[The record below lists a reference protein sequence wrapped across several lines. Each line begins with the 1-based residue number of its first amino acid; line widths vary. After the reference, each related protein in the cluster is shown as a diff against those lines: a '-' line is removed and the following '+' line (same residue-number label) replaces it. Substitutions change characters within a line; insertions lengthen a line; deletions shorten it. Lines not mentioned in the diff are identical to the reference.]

1 MNFAKSFKKAPI
13 SIAVACAMLSPT
25 AVFAQ
30 STEANDDMVEVIEV
44 RASSFADSLQ
54 KALITKRASAGAV
67 DTILAE
73 DIADFPDQNL
83 AESLQRI
90 PGIAISRD
98 AGQGREITVR
108 GLNSSF
114 TRVQLNG
121 MQAQSLSAGPGGVRK
136 SRAFDFNVFASELF
150 SQLTVHKTSSA
161 EIEEGT
167 LGATV
172 DLTTGRPFDFTD
184 NVTAINVQGT
194 YNDQSEEADP
204 RLSALTSYTN
214 EDRSFGVLVS
224 ASFSSQLISN
234 VGSDTGRWEDDGFC
248 TDSSCLGTQS
258 EDLSSYWH
266 PRFPRFADKTHELDR
281 TGITASVQFAPSDDT
296 TVTVDALYSK
306 IEAQRL
312 EPFMQAISL
321 ARTNSSGVGQTYLTD
336 YTIDGNDS
344 IIAATAHDVDI
355 RSENF
360 ESNWESEFT
369 QFSVDVEHHFND
381 DLKVNLL
388 VGTSESVLDNRET
401 TIIYEHFSVNDSRR
415 TLDYADSTSA
425 VTYDFTNQMSPTM
438 SYSFDT
444 ANPANW
450 ELSEYR
456 DRIYDAKSSYDNAR
470 ADFEYILNDAIT
482 LKGGVTYKD
491 YLYSIAGSRAD
502 GTFASADAA
511 DGTVDNV
518 AFGISNV
525 VTAADG
531 NVVNF
536 GGQSFFMADNAQL
549 PQFLA
554 SGGWSYAPRGGDTYA
569 VSEENLSYFLQADFF
584 YPIGDM
590 DLRGNAG
597 VRYATTDVES
607 TGLVN
612 GDPTTVKN
620 DYSDTLPSLNLALD
634 VTEDVVLRASYADVM
649 SRPGLSTLSPGGSV
663 DPFNLTV
670 RYGNP
675 FIDPFRATNYDL
687 SAEYYF
693 DEGAL
698 LSLAYFIKDIESF
711 PTSETV
717 TLNWQEVGLPDSVL
731 GGQADIV
738 NNSDFEVRRSI
749 NGGGGKLDGYEV
761 QYQQK
766 LDFLPGPQW
775 VQNFGVLAN
784 MTFVDADVNLTG
796 QSDRSSNFTVY
807 WEDEVF
813 SARISMANRSEFTTS
828 FNSNP
833 NKQRYI
839 DGTTHID
846 FSASYNVSENLKIS
860 IEGIN
865 LTDEPIVAMV
875 SPNVG
880 GRVWNV
886 TQTGRQF
893 FIGASYRM

>member
-1 MNFAKSFKKAPI
+1 MNFAKSFKKAPV
-13 SIAVACAMLSPT
+13 SIAVACAMLTP
-25 AVFAQ
+25 AVLAQ
-30 STEANDDMVEVIEV
+30 SAETNDDMVEVIEV

-172 DLTTGRPFDFTD
+172 DLTTGRPFDFND

-214 EDRSFGVLVS
+214 DDRSFGVLVS

-248 TDSSCLGTQS
+248 TDSSCLGTQD

-612 GDPTTVKN
+612 GDPTSVKN

-670 RYGNP
+670 SYGNP

-731 GGQADIV
+731 GGQANIV

-807 WEDEVF
+807 WEDDVF

-833 NKQRYI
+833 NKQRYV

-875 SPNVG
+875 SPNIG

>member
-1 MNFAKSFKKAPI
+1 MNFAKSFKKAPV
-13 SIAVACAMLSPT
+13 SIAVACAMLTP

-30 STEANDDMVEVIEV
+30 SAETNDDMVEVIEV

-172 DLTTGRPFDFTD
+172 DLTTGRPFDFND

-214 EDRSFGVLVS
+214 DDRSFGVLVS

-248 TDSSCLGTQS
+248 TDSSCQGTQD

-612 GDPTTVKN
+612 GDPTSVKN

-670 RYGNP
+670 SYGNP

-731 GGQADIV
+731 GGQANIV

-761 QYQQK
+761 QYQQNWTSCRAHNGCK
-766 LDFLPGPQW
+766 TSAYW
-775 VQNFGVLAN
+775 
-784 MTFVDADVNLTG
+784 LT
-796 QSDRSSNFTVY
+796 
-807 WEDEVF
+807 
-813 SARISMANRSEFTTS
+813 
-828 FNSNP
+828 
-833 NKQRYI
+833 
-839 DGTTHID
+839 
-846 FSASYNVSENLKIS
+846 
-860 IEGIN
+860 
-865 LTDEPIVAMV
+865 
-875 SPNVG
+875 
-880 GRVWNV
+880 
-886 TQTGRQF
+886 
-893 FIGASYRM
+893 

>member
-1 MNFAKSFKKAPI
+1 MNFAKSFKKAPV
-13 SIAVACAMLSPT
+13 SIAVACAMLTP
-25 AVFAQ
+25 AVLAQ
-30 STEANDDMVEVIEV
+30 SAETNDDMVEVIEV

-172 DLTTGRPFDFTD
+172 DLTTGRPFDFND

-214 EDRSFGVLVS
+214 DDRSFGVLVS

-248 TDSSCLGTQS
+248 TDSSCLGTQD

-612 GDPTTVKN
+612 GDPTSVKN

-670 RYGNP
+670 SYGNP

-731 GGQADIV
+731 GGQANIV

-833 NKQRYI
+833 NKQRYV

-875 SPNVG
+875 SPNIG

>member
-1 MNFAKSFKKAPI
+1 MNFAKSFKKAPV
-13 SIAVACAMLSPT
+13 SIAVACAMLTP

-30 STEANDDMVEVIEV
+30 SAETNDDMVEVIEV

-172 DLTTGRPFDFTD
+172 DLTTGRPFDFND

-214 EDRSFGVLVS
+214 DDRSFGVLVS

-248 TDSSCLGTQS
+248 TDSSCLGTQD

-296 TVTVDALYSK
+296 TITLDALYSK

-425 VTYDFTNQMSPTM
+425 VTYDFTNQMSPSM

-612 GDPTTVKN
+612 GDPTSVKN

-670 RYGNP
+670 SYGNP

-731 GGQADIV
+731 GGQANIV

-833 NKQRYI
+833 NKQRYV

-875 SPNVG
+875 SPNIG

>member
-1 MNFAKSFKKAPI
+1 MNFAKSFKKAPV
-13 SIAVACAMLSPT
+13 SIAVACAMLTP
-25 AVFAQ
+25 AVLAQ
-30 STEANDDMVEVIEV
+30 SAETNDDMVEVIEV

-172 DLTTGRPFDFTD
+172 DLATGRPFDFND

-214 EDRSFGVLVS
+214 DDRSFGVLVS

-248 TDSSCLGTQS
+248 TDSSCLGTQD

-296 TVTVDALYSK
+296 TITLDALYSK

-612 GDPTTVKN
+612 GDPTSVKN

-670 RYGNP
+670 SYGNP

-731 GGQADIV
+731 GGQANIV

-833 NKQRYI
+833 NKQRYV

-875 SPNVG
+875 SPNIG

>member
-1 MNFAKSFKKAPI
+1 MNFAKSFKKAPV
-13 SIAVACAMLSPT
+13 SIAVACAMLTP
-25 AVFAQ
+25 AVLAQ
-30 STEANDDMVEVIEV
+30 SAETNDDMVEVIEV

-172 DLTTGRPFDFTD
+172 DLTTGRPFDFND

-214 EDRSFGVLVS
+214 DDRSFGVLVS

-248 TDSSCLGTQS
+248 TDSSCLGTQD

-296 TVTVDALYSK
+296 TITLDALYSK

-612 GDPTTVKN
+612 GDPTSVKN

-675 FIDPFRATNYDL
+675 FIDPVRATNYDL

-731 GGQADIV
+731 GGQANIV

-833 NKQRYI
+833 NKQRYV

-875 SPNVG
+875 SPNIG

>member
-1 MNFAKSFKKAPI
+1 MNFAKSFNKAPI
-13 SIAVACAMLSPT
+13 SIAVACAMLTP
-25 AVFAQ
+25 AVIAQ
-30 STEANDDMVEVIEV
+30 SAESNDDMVEVIEV

-172 DLTTGRPFDFTD
+172 DLTTGRPFDFND

-248 TDSSCLGTQS
+248 TDSSCLGTQD

-425 VTYDFTNQMSPTM
+425 VTYDFTNQMSPSM

-554 SGGWSYAPRGGDTYA
+554 SGGWSYAPRAGDTYA

-612 GDPTTVKN
+612 GDPTSVKN

-670 RYGNP
+670 SYGNP

-731 GGQADIV
+731 GGQANIV

-807 WEDEVF
+807 WEDDVF

-833 NKQRYI
+833 NKQRYV

-846 FSASYNVSENLKIS
+846 FSASYNLSENLKIS

-865 LTDEPIVAMV
+865 LTDEPIVEMV
-875 SPNVG
+875 SPNIG

>member
-1 MNFAKSFKKAPI
+1 MNFAKSFKKAPV
-13 SIAVACAMLSPT
+13 SIAVACAMLTP
-25 AVFAQ
+25 AVLAQ
-30 STEANDDMVEVIEV
+30 SAETNDDMVEVIEV

-172 DLTTGRPFDFTD
+172 DLTTGRPFDFND

-214 EDRSFGVLVS
+214 DDRSFGVLVS

-248 TDSSCLGTQS
+248 TDSSCLGTQD

-612 GDPTTVKN
+612 GDPTSVKN

-670 RYGNP
+670 SYGNP

-731 GGQADIV
+731 GGQANIV

-833 NKQRYI
+833 NKQRYV

-860 IEGIN
+860 VEGIN

-875 SPNVG
+875 SPNIG

>member
-1 MNFAKSFKKAPI
+1 MNFAKSFNKAPI
-13 SIAVACAMLSPT
+13 SIAVACAMLTP
-25 AVFAQ
+25 AVIAQ
-30 STEANDDMVEVIEV
+30 SAESNDDMVEVIEV

-172 DLTTGRPFDFTD
+172 DLTTGRPFDFND

-248 TDSSCLGTQS
+248 TDSSCLGTQD

-425 VTYDFTNQMSPTM
+425 VTYDFTNQMSPSM

-554 SGGWSYAPRGGDTYA
+554 SGGWSYAPRAGDTYA

-612 GDPTTVKN
+612 GDPTSVKN

-670 RYGNP
+670 SYGNP

-731 GGQADIV
+731 GGQANIV

-807 WEDEVF
+807 WEDDVF

-833 NKQRYI
+833 NKQRYV

-875 SPNVG
+875 SPNIG

>member
-1 MNFAKSFKKAPI
+1 MNFAKSFKKAPV
-13 SIAVACAMLSPT
+13 SIAVACAMLTP

-30 STEANDDMVEVIEV
+30 SAETNDDMVEVIEV

-172 DLTTGRPFDFTD
+172 DLTTGRPFDFND

-194 YNDQSEEADP
+194 FNDQSEEADP

-214 EDRSFGVLVS
+214 DDRSFGVLVS

-248 TDSSCLGTQS
+248 TDSSCLGTQD

-296 TVTVDALYSK
+296 TVTLDALYSK

-549 PQFLA
+549 PKFLE

-612 GDPTTVKN
+612 GDPTSVKN

-670 RYGNP
+670 SYGNP

-731 GGQADIV
+731 GGQANIV

-833 NKQRYI
+833 NKQRYV

-875 SPNVG
+875 SPNIG

>member
-1 MNFAKSFKKAPI
+1 MNFAKSFKKAPV
-13 SIAVACAMLSPT
+13 SIAVACAMLTP

-30 STEANDDMVEVIEV
+30 SAETNDDMVEVIEV

-172 DLTTGRPFDFTD
+172 DLTTGRPFDFND

-214 EDRSFGVLVS
+214 DDRSFGVLVS

-248 TDSSCLGTQS
+248 TDSSCLGTQD

-612 GDPTTVKN
+612 GDPTSVKN

-670 RYGNP
+670 SYGNP

-731 GGQADIV
+731 GGQANIV

-833 NKQRYI
+833 NKQRYV

-875 SPNVG
+875 SPNIG

>member
-1 MNFAKSFKKAPI
+1 MNFAKSFKKAPV
-13 SIAVACAMLSPT
+13 SIAVACAMLTP

-30 STEANDDMVEVIEV
+30 SAETNDDMVEVIEV

-172 DLTTGRPFDFTD
+172 DLTTGRPFDFND

-214 EDRSFGVLVS
+214 DDRSFGVLVS

-248 TDSSCLGTQS
+248 TDSSCLGTQD

-296 TVTVDALYSK
+296 TITVDALYSK

-336 YTIDGNDS
+336 YTIDSNDS

-502 GTFASADAA
+502 GSFASADAA

-569 VSEENLSYFLQADFF
+569 VNEENLSYFLQADFF

-612 GDPTTVKN
+612 GEPTTVKN

-634 VTEDVVLRASYADVM
+634 VTEDIVLRASYADVM

-670 RYGNP
+670 SYSNP
-675 FIDPFRATNYDL
+675 LIDPFRATNYDL

-698 LSLAYFIKDIESF
+698 VSLAYFIKDIESF
-711 PTSETV
+711 PTSAPPEMI
-717 TLNWQEVGLPDSVL
+717 NWQDLGLPDSVL
-731 GGQADIV
+731 GGQAAIV
-738 NNSDFEVRRSI
+738 NTSEFEVRRTI
-749 NGGGGKLDGYEV
+749 NGEGGKLDGFEV

-807 WEDEVF
+807 WEDDVF

-828 FNSNP
+828 FNGNAD
-833 NKQRYI
+833 KERYV

>member
-1 MNFAKSFKKAPI
+1 MNFAKSFKKAPV
-13 SIAVACAMLSPT
+13 SIAVACAMLTP

-30 STEANDDMVEVIEV
+30 SAETNDDMVEVIEV

-172 DLTTGRPFDFTD
+172 DLTTGRPFDFND

-214 EDRSFGVLVS
+214 DDRSFGVLVS

-248 TDSSCLGTQS
+248 TDSSCQGTQD

-612 GDPTTVKN
+612 GDPTSVKN

-670 RYGNP
+670 SYGNP

-731 GGQADIV
+731 GGQANIV

-833 NKQRYI
+833 NKQRYV

-875 SPNVG
+875 SPNIG

>member
-1 MNFAKSFKKAPI
+1 MNFAKSFNKAPI
-13 SIAVACAMLSPT
+13 SIAVACAMLTP
-25 AVFAQ
+25 AVIAQ
-30 STEANDDMVEVIEV
+30 SAESNDDMVEVIEV

-172 DLTTGRPFDFTD
+172 DLTTGRPFDFND

-248 TDSSCLGTQS
+248 TDSSCLGTQD

-360 ESNWESEFT
+360 ESNWESEFI

-425 VTYDFTNQMSPTM
+425 VTYDFTNQMSPSM

-612 GDPTTVKN
+612 GDPTSVKN

-670 RYGNP
+670 SYGNP

-731 GGQADIV
+731 GGQANIV

-833 NKQRYI
+833 NKQRYV

>member
-1 MNFAKSFKKAPI
+1 MNFAKSFKKAPV
-13 SIAVACAMLSPT
+13 SIAVACAMLAP

-30 STEANDDMVEVIEV
+30 SAETNDDMVEVIEV

-172 DLTTGRPFDFTD
+172 DLTTGRPFDFND

-214 EDRSFGVLVS
+214 DDRSFGVLVS

-248 TDSSCLGTQS
+248 TDSSCLGTQD

-296 TVTVDALYSK
+296 TITLDALYSK

-470 ADFEYILNDAIT
+470 ADFEYILNDEIT

-612 GDPTTVKN
+612 GDPTSVKN

-670 RYGNP
+670 SYGNP

-731 GGQADIV
+731 GGQANIV

-833 NKQRYI
+833 NKQRYV

-875 SPNVG
+875 SPNIG

>member
-1 MNFAKSFKKAPI
+1 MNFAKSFNKAPI
-13 SIAVACAMLSPT
+13 SIAVACAMLTP
-25 AVFAQ
+25 AVLAQ
-30 STEANDDMVEVIEV
+30 SAETNDDMVEVIEV

-172 DLTTGRPFDFTD
+172 DLTTGRPFDFND

-214 EDRSFGVLVS
+214 DDRSFGVLVS

-248 TDSSCLGTQS
+248 TDSSCLGTQD

-425 VTYDFTNQMSPTM
+425 VTYDFTNQMSPSM

-554 SGGWSYAPRGGDTYA
+554 SGGWSYAPRAGDTYA

-612 GDPTTVKN
+612 GDPTSVKN

-670 RYGNP
+670 SYGNP

-731 GGQADIV
+731 GGQANIV

-833 NKQRYI
+833 NKQRYV

-875 SPNVG
+875 SPNIG

>member
-1 MNFAKSFKKAPI
+1 MNFAKSFKKAPV
-13 SIAVACAMLSPT
+13 SIAVACAMLTP
-25 AVFAQ
+25 AVLAQ
-30 STEANDDMVEVIEV
+30 SAETNDDMVEVIEV

-172 DLTTGRPFDFTD
+172 DLTTGRPFDFND

-214 EDRSFGVLVS
+214 DDRSFGILVS

-248 TDSSCLGTQS
+248 TDSSCLGTQD

-612 GDPTTVKN
+612 GDPTSVKN

-670 RYGNP
+670 SYGNP

-731 GGQADIV
+731 GGQANIV

-833 NKQRYI
+833 NKQRYV

>member
-1 MNFAKSFKKAPI
+1 MNFAKSFNKAPI
-13 SIAVACAMLSPT
+13 SIAVACAMLTP
-25 AVFAQ
+25 AVIAQ
-30 STEANDDMVEVIEV
+30 SAESNDDMVEVIEV

-172 DLTTGRPFDFTD
+172 DLTTGRPFDFND

-214 EDRSFGVLVS
+214 DDRSFGILVS

-248 TDSSCLGTQS
+248 TDSSCLGTQD

-296 TVTVDALYSK
+296 TITLDALYSK

-612 GDPTTVKN
+612 GDPTSVKN

-670 RYGNP
+670 SYGNP

-731 GGQADIV
+731 GGQANIV

-833 NKQRYI
+833 NKQRYV

>member
-1 MNFAKSFKKAPI
+1 MNFAKSFNKAPI
-13 SIAVACAMLSPT
+13 SIAVACAMLTP
-25 AVFAQ
+25 AVIAQ
-30 STEANDDMVEVIEV
+30 SAESNDDMVEVIEV

-172 DLTTGRPFDFTD
+172 DLTTGRPFDFND

-248 TDSSCLGTQS
+248 TDSSCLGTQD

-554 SGGWSYAPRGGDTYA
+554 SGGWSYAPRAGDTYA

-612 GDPTTVKN
+612 GDPTSVKN

-670 RYGNP
+670 SYGNP

-731 GGQADIV
+731 GGQANIV

-833 NKQRYI
+833 NKQRYV

-846 FSASYNVSENLKIS
+846 FSASYNLSENLKIS

-865 LTDEPIVAMV
+865 LTDEPIVEMV
-875 SPNVG
+875 SPNIG

>member
-1 MNFAKSFKKAPI
+1 MNFAKSFKKAPV
-13 SIAVACAMLSPT
+13 SIAVACAMLTP
-25 AVFAQ
+25 AVIAQ
-30 STEANDDMVEVIEV
+30 SAESNDDMVEVIEV

-172 DLTTGRPFDFTD
+172 DLTTGRPFDFND

-248 TDSSCLGTQS
+248 TDSSCLGTQD

-425 VTYDFTNQMSPTM
+425 VTYDFTNQMSPSM

-554 SGGWSYAPRGGDTYA
+554 SGGWSYAPRAGDTYA

-612 GDPTTVKN
+612 GDPTSVKN

-670 RYGNP
+670 SYGNP

-731 GGQADIV
+731 GGQANIV

-833 NKQRYI
+833 NKQRYV

-875 SPNVG
+875 SPNIG

>member
-1 MNFAKSFKKAPI
+1 MNFAKSFKKAPV
-13 SIAVACAMLSPT
+13 SIAVACAMLTP
-25 AVFAQ
+25 AVLAQ
-30 STEANDDMVEVIEV
+30 SAETNDDMVEVIEV

-172 DLTTGRPFDFTD
+172 DLTTGRPFDFND

-214 EDRSFGVLVS
+214 DDRSFGVLVS

-248 TDSSCLGTQS
+248 TDSSCLGTQD

-296 TVTVDALYSK
+296 TITLDALYSK

-612 GDPTTVKN
+612 GDPTSVKN

-670 RYGNP
+670 SYGNP

-731 GGQADIV
+731 GGQANIV

-833 NKQRYI
+833 NKQRYV

-875 SPNVG
+875 SPNIG

>member
-1 MNFAKSFKKAPI
+1 MNFAKSFKKAPV
-13 SIAVACAMLSPT
+13 SIAVACAMLAP

-30 STEANDDMVEVIEV
+30 SAETNDDMVEVIEV

-172 DLTTGRPFDFTD
+172 DLTTGRPFDFND

-214 EDRSFGVLVS
+214 DDRSFGVLVS

-234 VGSDTGRWEDDGFC
+234 IGSDTGRWEDDGFC
-248 TDSSCLGTQS
+248 TDSSCLGTQD
-258 EDLSSYWH
+258 ENLSSYWH

-296 TVTVDALYSK
+296 TITLDALYSK

-470 ADFEYILNDAIT
+470 ADFEYILNDEIT

-612 GDPTTVKN
+612 GDPTSVKN

-670 RYGNP
+670 SYGNP

-731 GGQADIV
+731 GGQANIV

-833 NKQRYI
+833 NKQRYV

-875 SPNVG
+875 SPNIG

>member
-1 MNFAKSFKKAPI
+1 M
-13 SIAVACAMLSPT
+13 
-25 AVFAQ
+25 
-30 STEANDDMVEVIEV
+30 
-44 RASSFADSLQ
+44 
-54 KALITKRASAGAV
+54 
-67 DTILAE
+67 
-73 DIADFPDQNL
+73 
-83 AESLQRI
+83 
-90 PGIAISRD
+90 
-98 AGQGREITVR
+98 
-108 GLNSSF
+108 
-114 TRVQLNG
+114 
-121 MQAQSLSAGPGGVRK
+121 
-136 SRAFDFNVFASELF
+136 
-150 SQLTVHKTSSA
+150 
-161 EIEEGT
+161 
-167 LGATV
+167 
-172 DLTTGRPFDFTD
+172 
-184 NVTAINVQGT
+184 
-194 YNDQSEEADP
+194 
-204 RLSALTSYTN
+204 
-214 EDRSFGVLVS
+214 
-224 ASFSSQLISN
+224 
-234 VGSDTGRWEDDGFC
+234 
-248 TDSSCLGTQS
+248 
-258 EDLSSYWH
+258 
-266 PRFPRFADKTHELDR
+266 
-281 TGITASVQFAPSDDT
+281 
-296 TVTVDALYSK
+296 
-306 IEAQRL
+306 
-312 EPFMQAISL
+312 
-321 ARTNSSGVGQTYLTD
+321 
-336 YTIDGNDS
+336 
-344 IIAATAHDVDI
+344 
-355 RSENF
+355 
-360 ESNWESEFT
+360 
-369 QFSVDVEHHFND
+369 
-381 DLKVNLL
+381 
-388 VGTSESVLDNRET
+388 LDNRET

-470 ADFEYILNDAIT
+470 ADFEYILNDEIT

-590 DLRGNAG
+590 DLRGNVG

-698 LSLAYFIKDIESF
+698 LSLAYFVKDIESF

-833 NKQRYI
+833 NKQRYV

>member
-1 MNFAKSFKKAPI
+1 MNFAKSFNKAPI
-13 SIAVACAMLSPT
+13 SIAVACAMLTP
-25 AVFAQ
+25 AVIAQ
-30 STEANDDMVEVIEV
+30 SAESNDDMVEVIEV

-172 DLTTGRPFDFTD
+172 DLTTGRPFDFND

-214 EDRSFGVLVS
+214 DDRSFGVLVS

-248 TDSSCLGTQS
+248 TDSSCLGTQD

-296 TVTVDALYSK
+296 TITVDALYSK

-612 GDPTTVKN
+612 GDPTSVKN

-670 RYGNP
+670 SYGNP

-731 GGQADIV
+731 GGQANIV

-833 NKQRYI
+833 NKQRYV

-846 FSASYNVSENLKIS
+846 FSASYNLSENLKIS

-865 LTDEPIVAMV
+865 LTDEPIVEMV
-875 SPNVG
+875 SPNIG

>member
-1 MNFAKSFKKAPI
+1 MNFAKSFNKAPI
-13 SIAVACAMLSPT
+13 SIAVACAMLTP
-25 AVFAQ
+25 AVIAQ
-30 STEANDDMVEVIEV
+30 SAESNDDMVEVIEV

-172 DLTTGRPFDFTD
+172 DLTTGRPFDFND

-214 EDRSFGVLVS
+214 DDRSFGVLVS

-248 TDSSCLGTQS
+248 TDSSCLGTQD

-425 VTYDFTNQMSPTM
+425 VTYDFTNQMSPSM

-554 SGGWSYAPRGGDTYA
+554 SGGWSYAPRAGDTYA

-612 GDPTTVKN
+612 GDPTSVKN

-670 RYGNP
+670 SYGNP

-731 GGQADIV
+731 GGQANIV

-807 WEDEVF
+807 WEDDVF

-833 NKQRYI
+833 NKQRYV

-846 FSASYNVSENLKIS
+846 FSASYNLSENLKIS

-865 LTDEPIVAMV
+865 LTDEPIVEMV
-875 SPNVG
+875 SPNIG

>member
-1 MNFAKSFKKAPI
+1 MNFAKSFKKAPV
-13 SIAVACAMLSPT
+13 SIAVACAMLTP

-30 STEANDDMVEVIEV
+30 SAETNDDMVEVIEV

-172 DLTTGRPFDFTD
+172 DLTTGRPFDFND

-214 EDRSFGVLVS
+214 DDRSFGVLVS

-248 TDSSCLGTQS
+248 TDSSCLGTQD

-612 GDPTTVKN
+612 GDPTSVKN

-670 RYGNP
+670 SYGNP

-731 GGQADIV
+731 GGQANIV

-833 NKQRYI
+833 NKQRYV

-860 IEGIN
+860 VEGIN

-875 SPNVG
+875 SPNIG

>member
-1 MNFAKSFKKAPI
+1 MNFAKSFKKAPV
-13 SIAVACAMLSPT
+13 SIAVACAMLTP
-25 AVFAQ
+25 AVLAQ
-30 STEANDDMVEVIEV
+30 SAETNDDMVEVIEV

-172 DLTTGRPFDFTD
+172 DLTTGRPFDFND

-248 TDSSCLGTQS
+248 TDSSCLGTQD

-612 GDPTTVKN
+612 GDPTSVKN

-670 RYGNP
+670 SYGNP

-731 GGQADIV
+731 GGQANIV

-807 WEDEVF
+807 WEDDVF

-833 NKQRYI
+833 NKQRYV

-846 FSASYNVSENLKIS
+846 FSASYNLSENLKIS

-865 LTDEPIVAMV
+865 LTDEPIVEMV
-875 SPNVG
+875 SPNIG

>member
-1 MNFAKSFKKAPI
+1 FKKAPV
-13 SIAVACAMLSPT
+13 SIAVACAMLTP
-25 AVFAQ
+25 AVLAQ
-30 STEANDDMVEVIEV
+30 SAETNDDMVEVIEV

-172 DLTTGRPFDFTD
+172 DLTTGRPFDFND

-248 TDSSCLGTQS
+248 TDSSCLGTQD

-554 SGGWSYAPRGGDTYA
+554 SGGWSYAPRAGDTYA

-612 GDPTTVKN
+612 GDPTSVKN

-670 RYGNP
+670 SYGNP

-731 GGQADIV
+731 GGQANIV

-833 NKQRYI
+833 NKQRYV

-846 FSASYNVSENLKIS
+846 FSASYNLSENLKIS

-865 LTDEPIVAMV
+865 LTDEPIVEMV
-875 SPNVG
+875 SPNIG

>member
-1 MNFAKSFKKAPI
+1 MNFAKSFKKAPV
-13 SIAVACAMLSPT
+13 SIAVACAMLTP
-25 AVFAQ
+25 AVLAQ
-30 STEANDDMVEVIEV
+30 SAETNDDMVEVIEV

-172 DLTTGRPFDFTD
+172 DLTTGRPFDFND

-214 EDRSFGVLVS
+214 DDRSFGVLVS

-234 VGSDTGRWEDDGFC
+234 VGSDTGRWEDDCFC
-248 TDSSCLGTQS
+248 TDSSCLGTQD

-612 GDPTTVKN
+612 GDPTSVKN

-670 RYGNP
+670 SYGNP

-731 GGQADIV
+731 GGQANIV

-833 NKQRYI
+833 NKQRYV

-875 SPNVG
+875 SPNIG

>member
-1 MNFAKSFKKAPI
+1 MNFAKSFKKAPV
-13 SIAVACAMLSPT
+13 SIAVACAMLTP

-30 STEANDDMVEVIEV
+30 SAETNDDMVEVIEV

-172 DLTTGRPFDFTD
+172 DLTTGRPFDFND

-214 EDRSFGVLVS
+214 DDRSFGILVS

-248 TDSSCLGTQS
+248 TDSSCLGTQD

-296 TVTVDALYSK
+296 TITVDALYSK

-425 VTYDFTNQMSPTM
+425 VTYDFTNQMSPSM

-612 GDPTTVKN
+612 GDPTSVKN

-670 RYGNP
+670 SYGNP

-731 GGQADIV
+731 GGQANIV

-833 NKQRYI
+833 NKQRYV

>member
-1 MNFAKSFKKAPI
+1 MNFAKSFKKAPV
-13 SIAVACAMLSPT
+13 SIAVACAMLTP
-25 AVFAQ
+25 AVLAQ
-30 STEANDDMVEVIEV
+30 SAETNDDMVEVIEV

-172 DLTTGRPFDFTD
+172 DLTTGRPFDFND

-214 EDRSFGVLVS
+214 DDRSFGVLVS

-248 TDSSCLGTQS
+248 TDSSCLGTQD

-296 TVTVDALYSK
+296 TITVDALYSK

-549 PQFLA
+549 PKFLA

-612 GDPTTVKN
+612 GDPTSVKN

-670 RYGNP
+670 SYGNP

-731 GGQADIV
+731 GGQANIV

-833 NKQRYI
+833 NKQRYV

-875 SPNVG
+875 SPNIG

>member
-1 MNFAKSFKKAPI
+1 MNFAKSFNKAPI
-13 SIAVACAMLSPT
+13 SIAVACAMLTP
-25 AVFAQ
+25 AVIAQ
-30 STEANDDMVEVIEV
+30 SAESNDDMVEVIEA

-172 DLTTGRPFDFTD
+172 DLTTGRPFDFND

-248 TDSSCLGTQS
+248 TDSSCLGTQD

-425 VTYDFTNQMSPTM
+425 VTYDFTNQMSPSM

-554 SGGWSYAPRGGDTYA
+554 SGGWSYAPRAGDTYA

-612 GDPTTVKN
+612 GDPTSVKN

-670 RYGNP
+670 SYGNP

-731 GGQADIV
+731 GGQANIV

-833 NKQRYI
+833 NKQRYV

-846 FSASYNVSENLKIS
+846 FSASYNLSENLKIS

-865 LTDEPIVAMV
+865 LTDEPIVEMV
-875 SPNVG
+875 SPNIG

>member
-1 MNFAKSFKKAPI
+1 MNFAKSFKKAPV
-13 SIAVACAMLSPT
+13 SIAVACAMLTP
-25 AVFAQ
+25 AVLAQ
-30 STEANDDMVEVIEV
+30 SAETNDDMVEVIEV

-172 DLTTGRPFDFTD
+172 DLTTGRPFDFND

-214 EDRSFGVLVS
+214 DDRSFGVLVS

-248 TDSSCLGTQS
+248 TDSSCLGTQD

-296 TVTVDALYSK
+296 TITLDALYSK

-612 GDPTTVKN
+612 GDPTSVKN

-670 RYGNP
+670 SYGNP

-731 GGQADIV
+731 GGQANIV

-833 NKQRYI
+833 NKQRYV

-860 IEGIN
+860 VEGIN

-875 SPNVG
+875 SPNIG

>member
-1 MNFAKSFKKAPI
+1 MNFAKSFKKAPV
-13 SIAVACAMLSPT
+13 SIAVACAMLTP
-25 AVFAQ
+25 AVLAQ
-30 STEANDDMVEVIEV
+30 SAETNDDMVEVIEV

-172 DLTTGRPFDFTD
+172 DLTTGRPFDFND

-214 EDRSFGVLVS
+214 DDRSFGVLVS

-248 TDSSCLGTQS
+248 TDSSCLGTQD

-369 QFSVDVEHHFND
+369 QFSVDVEHHLND

-612 GDPTTVKN
+612 GDPTSVKN

-670 RYGNP
+670 SYGNP

-731 GGQADIV
+731 GGQANIV

-833 NKQRYI
+833 NKQRYV

-860 IEGIN
+860 VEGIN

-875 SPNVG
+875 SPNIG

>member
-1 MNFAKSFKKAPI
+1 MNFAKSFKKAPV
-13 SIAVACAMLSPT
+13 SIAVACAMLTP
-25 AVFAQ
+25 AVLAQ
-30 STEANDDMVEVIEV
+30 SAETNDDMVEVIEV

-172 DLTTGRPFDFTD
+172 DLTTGRPFDFND

-214 EDRSFGVLVS
+214 DDRSFGVLGS

-248 TDSSCLGTQS
+248 TDSSCLGTQD

-612 GDPTTVKN
+612 GDPTSVKN

-670 RYGNP
+670 SYGNP

-731 GGQADIV
+731 GGQANIV

-833 NKQRYI
+833 NKQRYV

-860 IEGIN
+860 VEGIN

-875 SPNVG
+875 SPNIG

>member
-1 MNFAKSFKKAPI
+1 MNFAKSFKKAPV
-13 SIAVACAMLSPT
+13 SIAVACAMLTP
-25 AVFAQ
+25 AVLAQ
-30 STEANDDMVEVIEV
+30 SAETNDDMVEVIEV

-172 DLTTGRPFDFTD
+172 DLTTGRPFDFND

-214 EDRSFGVLVS
+214 DDRSFGVLVS

-248 TDSSCLGTQS
+248 TDSSCLGTQD

-425 VTYDFTNQMSPTM
+425 VTYDFTNQMSPSM

-612 GDPTTVKN
+612 GDPTSVKN

-634 VTEDVVLRASYADVM
+634 LTEDVVLRASYADVM

-711 PTSETV
+711 PDSETV

-738 NNSDFEVRRSI
+738 NNSEFEVRRSI

-784 MTFVDADVNLTG
+784 MTFVDTDVDLPG
-796 QSDRSSNFTVY
+796 QSERSSNFTVY

-833 NKQRYI
+833 NKQRYV

-875 SPNVG
+875 SPNIG

>member
-1 MNFAKSFKKAPI
+1 MNFAKSFKKAPV
-13 SIAVACAMLSPT
+13 SIAVACAMLTP
-25 AVFAQ
+25 AVLAQ
-30 STEANDDMVEVIEV
+30 SAETNDDMVEVIEV

-172 DLTTGRPFDFTD
+172 DLTTGRPFDFND

-194 YNDQSEEADP
+194 FNDQSEEADP

-214 EDRSFGVLVS
+214 DDRSFGVLVS

-248 TDSSCLGTQS
+248 TDSSCLGTQD

-612 GDPTTVKN
+612 GDPTSVKN

-670 RYGNP
+670 SYGNP

-693 DEGAL
+693 DEGAW

-731 GGQADIV
+731 GGQANIV

-833 NKQRYI
+833 NKQRYV

-875 SPNVG
+875 SPNIG

>member
-1 MNFAKSFKKAPI
+1 MNFAKSFNKAPI
-13 SIAVACAMLSPT
+13 SIAVACAMLTP
-25 AVFAQ
+25 AVIAQ
-30 STEANDDMVEVIEV
+30 SAESNDDMVEVIEV

-172 DLTTGRPFDFTD
+172 DLTTGRPFDFND

-248 TDSSCLGTQS
+248 TDSSCLGTQD

-425 VTYDFTNQMSPTM
+425 VTYDFTNQMSPSM

-554 SGGWSYAPRGGDTYA
+554 SGGWSYAPRAGDTYA

-612 GDPTTVKN
+612 GDPTSVKN

-670 RYGNP
+670 SYGNP

-731 GGQADIV
+731 GGQANIV

-833 NKQRYI
+833 NKQRYV

-846 FSASYNVSENLKIS
+846 FSASYNLSENLKIS

-865 LTDEPIVAMV
+865 LTDEPIVEMV
-875 SPNVG
+875 SPNIG